1 MATSK
6 DSLEENTCPICMYI
20 LIQPVTMPCNHE
32 LCLPCFKQN
41 VEEANF
47 CCPMCR
53 LRISTW
59 TRKASR
65 NKALVNQERWK
76 EIMRLFPERVN
87 KRLNGEE
94 DDDLDGISL
103 NALKSGNFSHHFLRN
118 LVQCQAS
125 DNVQRTRT
133 LTLNTFYGFMPA
145 ISSFFPI
152 YI

>member
-6 DSLEENTCPICMYI
+6 LSLEENTCPVCMYI

-59 TRKASR
+59 ARKASR
-65 NKALVNQERWK
+65 NKVLVNQERWQ
-76 EIMRLFPERVN
+76 EIMRLFPEKVT
-87 KRLNGEE
+87 KRLNGI
-94 DDDLDGISL
+94 DDDEDLEGTS
-103 NALKSGNFSHHFLRN
+103 
-118 LVQCQAS
+118 
-125 DNVQRTRT
+125 
-133 LTLNTFYGFMPA
+133 
-145 ISSFFPI
+145 
-152 YI
+152 